1 MYLVSLYEKE
11 GIVEASLG
19 GRVTADE
26 VRVFGDELSELLAHL
41 DAQPFEVL
49 LDHSRARRMDA
60 DAVVALSD
68 VKDSLIAAGAT
79 MIWSIAI
86 DDSDRAAHQT
96 VRLQQVLEGVE
107 TFVAEPSQA
116 RFRPKAYGQERRRK
130 AA

>member
-26 VRVFGDELSELLAHL
+26 VKVFGDELSELLNHL
-41 DAQPFEVL
+41 GGQPFEVL
-49 LDHSRARRMDA
+49 LDHSRSRRMDA
-60 DAVVALSD
+60 EAVLALSD
-68 VKDSLIAAGAT
+68 VKDSLIASGAT

-86 DDSDRAAHQT
+86 DDSDRAVHQT
-96 VRLQQVLEGVE
+96 VRLQHVLEGIE
-107 TFVAEPSQA
+107 SFVAEPSQA
-116 RFRPKAYGQERRRK
+116 KFSPKAQAERRRR

>member
-26 VRVFGDELSELLAHL
+26 VKVFGDELIELLAHMG
-41 DAQPFEVL
+41 DRPFEVL

-60 DAVVALSD
+60 DTVIALSD
-68 VKDSLIAAGAT
+68 VKDGLLASGAT
-79 MIWSIAI
+79 MIWSIAA
-86 DDSDRAAHQT
+86 DESDRAAHQT
-96 VRLQQVLEGVE
+96 LRLQHVLEGNE
-107 TFVAEPSQA
+107 TFVSEPSQA
-116 RFRPKAYGQERRRK
+116 KFQPRAQERQRR

>member
-19 GRVTADE
+19 GRVTAE
-26 VRVFGDELSELLAHL
+26 EIKVFGDELVELLAHMA
-41 DAQPFEVL
+41 DQPFEVL
-49 LDHSRARRMDA
+49 LDHSRARRMDG
-60 DAVVALSD
+60 DTVLALSD
-68 VKDSLIAAGAT
+68 VKDLLLATGAT
-79 MIWSIAI
+79 MIWSIAA

-96 VRLQQVLEGVE
+96 VRLQHVLEGNE

-116 RFRPKAYGQERRRK
+116 KFRPRVQEHQRR

>member
-26 VRVFGDELSELLAHL
+26 VRVFGDELMELLDHL
-41 DAQPFEVL
+41 EDQSFEVL

-60 DAVVALSD
+60 DTVVALSD
-68 VKDSLIAAGAT
+68 VKDALLAAGAT
-79 MIWSIAI
+79 MIWSIAA

-96 VRLQQVLEGVE
+96 VRLQHVLEGTE

-116 RFRPKAYGQERRRK
+116 RFRPKAQERRRR

>member
-1 MYLVSLYEKE
+1 MYLVSLYENE
-11 GIVEASLG
+11 AIVEASLG

-26 VRVFGDELSELLAHL
+26 VKVFGEELEELLMHL
-41 DAQPFEVL
+41 DNQPFEVL

-60 DAVVALSD
+60 ETVLALSD
-68 VKDSLIAAGAT
+68 VKDALLAAGAT
-79 MIWSIAI
+79 MIWSIAA

-96 VRLQQVLEGVE
+96 VRLQHVLEGSE

-116 RFRPKAYGQERRRK
+116 RYRPKAQEKRRR